1 MKVCIRF
8 LIIAEKVGGLDMDEQ
23 HWELDDAPPVMPNV
37 FQGRAKHLRLTIT
50 PDDGQCRVQHLWFN
64 NIFDMLEHFRYQSV
78 VNFVKL
84 QTLL

>member
-1 MKVCIRF
+1 MMHH
-8 LIIAEKVGGLDMDEQ
+8 L
-23 HWELDDAPPVMPNV
+23 NV

-84 QTLL
+84 LTLLLLQSCFLHH